1 MPEGQIIVPRRR
13 TARHDYRDIA
23 AKSSYTVIF
32 VVLALVAIRPLMV
45 NQILGRADAYA
56 AFGLRD
62 DAERQCNKALL
73 LNADNSQ
80 AWCQLARLYKGR
92 GDRDM
97 AYGAYQKAT
106 EADPL
111 NVPAQFELGMMYAQ
125 DDGHQMAI
133 PHFEQVRVIGPDDP
147 ATGLPKKGFPYHR
160 ASLDML
166 ILCYEKVGDPTKAEF
181 TLKEL
186 RVFYPHYV
194 RAEAS
199 APPPQDPSP
208 E

>member
-1 MPEGQIIVPRRR
+1 MQEGQIIVPRRR
-13 TARHDYRDIA
+13 TAKHDYRDIA
-23 AKSSYTVIF
+23 AKGSYTVIF

-73 LNADNSQ
+73 LNGDNSQ

-92 GDRDM
+92 SDRDM
-97 AYGAYQKAT
+97 ACGAYQNAT
-106 EADPL
+106 EADPQ

-125 DDGHQMAI
+125 DDRHQMAI
-133 PHFEQVRVIGPDDP
+133 PHFEQVRKLGPDQ
-147 ATGLPKKGFPYHR
+147 AVLPPNNGFPYHR

-166 ILCYEKVGDPTKAEF
+166 ILCYEKVGDSTKAEF

-194 RAEAS
+194 RSE
-199 APPPQDPSP
+199 APPIQLQNKGR